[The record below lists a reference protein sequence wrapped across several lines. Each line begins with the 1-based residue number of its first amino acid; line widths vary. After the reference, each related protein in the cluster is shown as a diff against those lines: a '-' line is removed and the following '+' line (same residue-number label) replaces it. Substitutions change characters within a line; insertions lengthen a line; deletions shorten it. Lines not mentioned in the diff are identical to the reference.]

1 MRLYEVHNASVTG
14 VSSSTYHEV
23 TFQRQREQLPIEVVR
38 LMIQHVSGSATSF
51 VFSMGVTNSYATTD
65 ISCKYLSS
73 SVNTVSGG
81 GTGILDVTDISAYM
95 VTNTEGKLYLK
106 FSPNSGSNNEFKYSI
121 MFFGYQ

>member
-1 MRLYEVHNASVTG
+1 
-14 VSSSTYHEV
+14 
-23 TFQRQREQLPIEVVR
+23 
-38 LMIQHVSGSATSF
+38 MIQHVSGSATSF
-51 VFSMGVTNSYATTD
+51 VFSMGVTDSYATTD